1 VSEKIVYSSAP
12 ERLHHRIPARRDP
25 IMSKPSV
32 AFRLLRTGGPK
43 ALALATARKLD
54 HVHRNATLTLSRAK
68 RRALEFG
75 VRPHFLRGRVKYL
88 YGPPDIRYG
97 VDDLLVISVVRNVE
111 LYIKSFMEHHLALGV
126 GHFVFLD
133 NGSTDSTV
141 ERLRTYPQVTV
152 LWTDAPYERYENTMK
167 RYLAERFSRGRWC
180 LCVDGDEL
188 FDYPFSR
195 SLSLG
200 DFLRYLNHNRYTA
213 VVAQM
218 LDMFSGG
225 PFTTIESTPDDRL
238 KEKYPFYDLSSIV
251 KSEYEWSEPSTP
263 HIKMHWGG
271 IRRAVFGTGN
281 GLTKAALVRMDGR
294 VRPFVEWHQATGA
307 LVADVSCVLMH
318 YPFVSTFP
326 AKVREAVR
334 TGRYGMTTTDEYVA
348 YLKGLEMNPM
358 LALRLDTARR
368 FEDLE
373 QLIAEDFLVVSDKY
387 RQWVKAHGG

>member
-1 VSEKIVYSSAP
+1 
-12 ERLHHRIPARRDP
+12 
-25 IMSKPSV
+25 MSKASV

-43 ALALATARKLD
+43 ALALATARKLED
-54 HVHRNATLTLSRAK
+54 VHRAATLTLSRAR

-75 VRPHFLRGRVKYL
+75 VRPHLLRGRVKYL
-88 YGPPDIRYG
+88 YGPQDIRYG
-97 VDDLLVISVVRNVE
+97 IDELVVISLVRNGE
-111 LYIKSFMEHHLALGV
+111 LYIKSFMEHHLALGIE
-126 GHFVFLD
+126 HFVFLD

-152 LWTDAPYERYENTMK
+152 LWTDAPYEKYENTMK

-180 LCVDGDEL
+180 LCVDSDEL
-188 FDYPFSR
+188 FDYPFSS
-195 SLSLG
+195 SLRLA
-200 DFLRYLNHNRYTA
+200 DFLRYLNENRHTA

-218 LDMFSGG
+218 LDMFSDL
-225 PFTTIESTPDDRL
+225 PFTAIGSTPEDRL

-251 KSEYEWSEPSTP
+251 KSKYEWSEPSTP

-281 GLTKAALVRMDGR
+281 GLTKAALVRMNGR

-326 AKVREAVR
+326 AKVRDAVR

-348 YLKGLEMNPM
+348 YLKGLEVNPA
-358 LALRLDTARR
+358 LELRLDTARR

-387 RQWVKAHGG
+387 RQWVRAHRD

>member
-1 VSEKIVYSSAP
+1 
-12 ERLHHRIPARRDP
+12 
-25 IMSKPSV
+25 MSKVSV
-32 AFRLLRTGGPK
+32 AFRLLRTGGPR
-43 ALALATARKLD
+43 ALARATARKLD
-54 HVHRNATLTLSRAK
+54 DVQREATIGLSRAK

-75 VRPHFLRGRVKYL
+75 VRPHLLRGRVKYL
-88 YGPPDIRYG
+88 YGPQDIRYG

-111 LYIKSFMEHHLALGV
+111 LYIKSFMEHHLALGIE
-126 GHFVFLD
+126 HFVFLD
-133 NGSTDSTV
+133 NDSTDSTV
-141 ERLRTYPQVTV
+141 ERLRAYPQVTV
-152 LWTDAPYERYENTMK
+152 LWTDVPYEKYENTMK
-167 RYLAERFSRGRWC
+167 RYLAERFARERWC

-195 SLSLG
+195 SLTLA
-200 DFLRYLNHNRYTA
+200 DFLRYLDANRYTA

-218 LDMFSGG
+218 LDMFSDV
-225 PFTTIESTPDDRL
+225 PLTAIESTADDRL

-251 KSEYEWSEPSTP
+251 KSTYEWSEPSTP

-281 GLTKAALVRMDGR
+281 GLTKAALVRMNRR

-326 AKVREAVR
+326 AKVRDAVR

-348 YLKGLEMNPM
+348 YLKGLETNPL

-368 FEDLE
+368 FQDLE

-387 RQWVKAHGG
+387 RQWVKAHRD